1 MPTAD
6 PKGRTM
12 NPHPVVDH
20 SATLT
25 PLPLVLRQG
34 LPAVAGFSL
43 LSLSLAAPLF
53 LRLAWQLATWKRP
66 AKVNQ
71 FIILI
76 FNLLLADIH
85 QAIAFSLN
93 ITWLIQDGVMSNTY
107 TCRAQGWLLSTG
119 DLACGL
125 FTFAIAV
132 HAFADI
138 TFNYRLGRGSF
149 LVAVTGLWIIDYVFA
164 LIGLC
169 LHPHDYYVRNGAW
182 CWVNLKYVDL
192 RLWVSAHPIRSVLHV
207 LGHWLILN
215 LWLSKLQYF
224 WVILFE
230 FGTVFLYG
238 LTFVILRSRIATG
251 FYAMTPSL
259 QRNAQTAAKLMICYP
274 AIYVFCTLPL
284 IIARL
289 SGIRGA
295 KTTLQELVV
304 VGAILVSNGWL
315 DVLVY
320 AITRRALASG
330 EDLPTEHH
338 GTLETFRLCPGGHF
352 GTTTTCE
359 GLNSHHNR
367 FIWVCDGADQRKHES
382 IGESIEAGRVRVT
395 RGVDVW
401 SELDRLPRH
410 ISRLAHIYPVRN
422 ESDMTKD
429 AVEELSLRFFTNHPS
444 SMDGEDQIA
453 P

>member
-1 MPTAD
+1 MD
-6 PKGRTM
+6 
-12 NPHPVVDH
+12 PHPVVDH
-20 SATLT
+20 SGTLT

-34 LPAVAGFSL
+34 LSAVVGFSL

-53 LRLAWQLATWKRP
+53 LRLAWQLATWKKT

-93 ITWLIQDGVMSNTY
+93 LKWLIEDGVIVNTY

-149 LVAVTGLWIIDYVFA
+149 LVTVTALWIFDYVFA
-164 LIGLC
+164 ITGLC
-169 LHPHDYYVRNGAW
+169 LHPHDYYVLNGAW

-192 RLWVSAHPIRSVLHV
+192 RLW
-207 LGHWLILN
+207 
-215 LWLSKLQYF
+215 LQYF

-230 FGTVFLYG
+230 FGTVVLYG
-238 LTFVILRSRIATG
+238 ITFVILRRRIATG
-251 FYAMTPSL
+251 FYAMTPTL
-259 QRNAQTAAKLMICYP
+259 QRRAQAAAKLMICYP
-274 AIYVFCTLPL
+274 AIYVLCTLPL

-295 KTTLQELVV
+295 KTTLQELVA

-320 AITRRALASG
+320 TITRRALVSG
-330 EDLPTEHH
+330 GNLPTEHQ
-338 GTLETFRLCPGGHF
+338 GTLETFRFCPGGHF

-359 GLNSHHNR
+359 GLNSHHDKLICTSHGTDHR
-367 FIWVCDGADQRKHES
+367 MHES
-382 IGESIEAGRVRVT
+382 IGESIESGKVRVT

-401 SELDRLPRH
+401 SELNRLPRH
-410 ISRLAHIYPVRN
+410 ISRPEDDIYPVRN
-422 ESDMTKD
+422 GSDTAKD
-429 AVEELSLRFFTNHPS
+429 AVEEASLRFVTNHLS
-444 SMDGEDQIA
+444 GMDG
-453 P
+453 